1 MIPSVG
7 RPTFTAAVLLAAT
20 VSTARAQS
28 TWDTTS
34 MQRVD
39 QGVTDRD
46 VLATSQYQL
55 QPDLRSDQQFENL
68 YIDPRDPTKFV
79 RVAGGLYAVSPRTE
93 YVSTRFGEF
102 AMISA
107 GTVFYI
113 GPPSPYD
120 PLLPMGVLVEPVVPA
135 NRIAVQGLGQQATRA
150 TVIAGAA
157 ERATPLVNALESP
170 EQMTQ
175 PDSGHLRAPL
185 SMGDDDYRRR
195 RLEGIAR
202 RYGVG

>member
-1 MIPSVG
+1 MGCRTI
-7 RPTFTAAVLLAAT
+7 TAAVLLAAT
-20 VSTARAQS
+20 VSPLRAQS
-28 TWDTTS
+28 SWDTAT

-68 YIDPRDPTKFV
+68 YVDPRDPTRYV

-93 YVSTRFGEF
+93 YVNTRFGEF

-120 PLLPMGVLVEPVVPA
+120 PLLPMGVVVEPVIPA
-135 NRIAVQGLGQQATRA
+135 NRITVQGLGQQATRA
-150 TVIAGAA
+150 TVIAGMA
-157 ERATPLVNALESP
+157 ERAAPIINAVEAP
-170 EQMTQ
+170 EQMTHPEGAQ
-175 PDSGHLRAPL
+175 LRPPL
-185 SMGDDDYRRR
+185 SMGDDEYRRR

-202 RYGVG
+202 RYGIG